1 MKQEKKV
8 DGRAIFTGSIIA
20 ALVVA
25 IAVFVVMLHLEKK
38 LLTDYEKGSVYVATK
53 EIPKGLL
60 IDERNAEEYL
70 TVKELDVGI
79 IPDTAIRKSE
89 QIIGLIPITKI
100 EEGVVLSQ
108 GMFEKQ
114 NEILSKIEEPV
125 IAGFK
130 AEDLYQVVGGVLRSG
145 DRIHIYNE
153 SEEGLVSLKWSDVY
167 VQQVFNSAG
176 MSVDNIDTDTAVQRI
191 NIYLAKEDVERFYTE
206 LETGMLRVVK
216 VCE

>member
-8 DGRAIFTGSIIA
+8 DGRAIFTGSIIG

-25 IAVFVVMLHLEKK
+25 IAVFAVMLHLEKK

-60 IDERNAEEYL
+60 LDERNVEEYL
-70 TVKELDVGI
+70 TVKELDVGV
-79 IPDTAIRKSE
+79 IPDTAIRKPE

-114 NEILSKIEEPV
+114 NEILSKIKEPV

-153 SEEGLVSLKWSDVY
+153 SEEGLVRLKWSDIY

-176 MSVDNIDTDTAVQRI
+176 MSVDNVDMDTAVQRI